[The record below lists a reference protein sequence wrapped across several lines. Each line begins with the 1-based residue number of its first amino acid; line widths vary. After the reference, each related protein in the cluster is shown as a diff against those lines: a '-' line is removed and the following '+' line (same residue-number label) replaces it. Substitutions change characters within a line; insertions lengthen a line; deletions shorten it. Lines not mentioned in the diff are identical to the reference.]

1 MIRILFTLIL
11 TGFITISTY
20 SQSAHRYLLLEHF
33 TNTRCPL
40 CPSPNAVLH
49 QTLENNPGVV
59 HHISYHPSVPYNNC
73 VLYLHNKEE
82 NNARK
87 DQYGVSFTPQAFLGG
102 TNSRVSN
109 NLLPQAT
116 LDANLGK
123 TSSLQ
128 VLVNEGVTSNGR
140 SVDIEVRTYDSIPSG
155 DIRLF
160 AAIVER
166 HLDYHAPNGETEH
179 YNVFRKMLPSKN
191 GEVFTPAAPGQS
203 VNFSYQY
210 TLDSEWD
217 PTQMYVIAFVQNMN
231 NDEVINAGTKNDLKI
246 NLSSVAAGSGVGSA
260 TVDIEGGFPPY
271 SITWNDNASQTTETA
286 ENLTAGVYK
295 VTVMD
300 NVGATLSD
308 TVRVEGA
315 VSLENELDSKISVYP
330 NPAGERIHVLLDG
343 IEPSGV
349 SASLYDFNGRRIQG
363 ITSERISDN
372 LLTISV
378 TNLPKGVYY
387 LEVLVLSGR
396 ISRTIMID

>member
-1 MIRILFTLIL
+1 MLFRS
-11 TGFITISTY
+11 GF
-20 SQSAHRYLLLEHF
+20 R
-33 TNTRCPL
+33 
-40 CPSPNAVLH
+40 
-49 QTLENNPGVV
+49 
-59 HHISYHPSVPYNNC
+59 
-73 VLYLHNKEE
+73 
-82 NNARK
+82 
-87 DQYGVSFTPQAFLGG
+87 
-102 TNSRVSN
+102 
-109 NLLPQAT
+109 
-116 LDANLGK
+116 
-123 TSSLQ
+123 
-128 VLVNEGVTSNGR
+128 
-140 SVDIEVRTYDSIPSG
+140 
-155 DIRLF
+155 
-160 AAIVER
+160 
-166 HLDYHAPNGETEH
+166 
-179 YNVFRKMLPSKN
+179 
-191 GEVFTPAAPGQS
+191 
-203 VNFSYQY
+203 
-210 TLDSEWD
+210 
-217 PTQMYVIAFVQNMN
+217 
-231 NDEVINAGTKNDLKI
+231 
-246 NLSSVAAGSGVGSA
+246 
-260 TVDIEGGFPPY
+260 PY